1 MQKIKL
7 EENEYEVIKDENG
20 FEEESIIAKYTDF
33 FKDYDYLVGDWAYGK
48 LRLKGF
54 CEKENKLYKSYNDK
68 EKIEKYIEEKCAYGC
83 KYFILKKIK

>member
-20 FEEESIIAKYTDF
+20 FEEESIIAKYTNF
-33 FKDYDYLVGDWAYGK
+33 FQDYDYLVGDWAYGK

-54 CEKENKLYKSYNDK
+54 CEKENKLYKSFNDK
-68 EKIEKYIEEKCAYGC
+68 AKIEKYLEEKCAYGC